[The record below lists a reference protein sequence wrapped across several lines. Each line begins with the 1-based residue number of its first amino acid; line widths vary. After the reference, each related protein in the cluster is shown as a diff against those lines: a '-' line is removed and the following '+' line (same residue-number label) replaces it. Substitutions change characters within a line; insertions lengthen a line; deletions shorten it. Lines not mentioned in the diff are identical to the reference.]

1 MCESIDEEY
10 CKHLQAF
17 VYCLAGYKSKFSM
30 NLLIQGPGKFCTGF
44 CSKVRI
50 VYTINITLHHTNNFV

>member
-17 VYCLAGYKSKFSM
+17 VYYLAGYKSKFSM
-30 NLLIQGPGKFCTGF
+30 NLLIQGPWKYCTGF
-44 CSKVRI
+44 YSKVRI
-50 VYTINITLHHTNNFV
+50 VYTINIL